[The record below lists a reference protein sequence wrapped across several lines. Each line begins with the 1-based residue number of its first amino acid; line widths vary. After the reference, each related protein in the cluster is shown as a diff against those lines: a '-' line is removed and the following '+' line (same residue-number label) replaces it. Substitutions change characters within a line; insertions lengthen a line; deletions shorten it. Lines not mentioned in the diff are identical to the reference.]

1 MQCSQQLTDRKT
13 QNPTNKFSED
23 ILFKEISFVS
33 LQKLQSRYRKGLH
46 QELHMQ
52 IYVTNMLHFFR
63 LKPTCL
69 KQSQGGKFENDII
82 KFKNIFEA

>member
-1 MQCSQQLTDRKT
+1 MQGSQQLTDRKT
-13 QNPTNKFSED
+13 QNPTNKFCED
-23 ILFKEISFVS
+23 ILFKETTFVS
-33 LQKLQSRYRKGLH
+33 LQKLQTRYRKGLH
-46 QELHMQ
+46 QELHTQ

-63 LKPTCL
+63 LKPACL